1 MSEVSRLLS
10 PLESMQKAWAYKLRD
25 FRQWCSP
32 SGQTAIRDWKTRR
45 LEAAIIVS
53 KTNMIDDAEAML
65 KAIAERDN
73 AQSVGKL
80 HAGMSVS
87 LPVMITAIST
97 IENPPDRDIVIG
109 QSQWVN
115 VVIPSDPMQ
124 RAVQMRTTPVAYR
137 AQIAFFASSS
147 HAASAIA
154 NQFVN
159 FWKHEGKRTFSV
171 GYEIGYAGK
180 SIIRDNWDFRV
191 VENTLFPDKADVNL
205 PDVYVVTVDC
215 TIVGVEP
222 TVVGL
227 GAYGDDITDT
237 GEPDGSIPPGL
248 PPIPGTRLPE
258 DELGKFVIEADVF
271 DDVADSQV
279 RIAIDPDTRVITETK
294 IK

>member
-1 MSEVSRLLS
+1 MSDVSRLLS
-10 PLESMQKAWAYKLRD
+10 PLESLQKAWGYKLRD

-32 SGQTAIRDWKTRR
+32 RNQTAIRDWKVRR
-45 LEAAIIVS
+45 VEAAIIVS

-65 KAIAERDN
+65 KAIAQRDN
-73 AQSVGKL
+73 AQSTGKL
-80 HAGMSVS
+80 HAGTSVS
-87 LPVMITAIST
+87 LPVMITAIDA

-109 QSQWVN
+109 QPQWVN
-115 VVIPSDPMQ
+115 AVVPSDPFQ

-137 AQIAFFASSS
+137 CQIAFFAPNA

-159 FWKHEGKRTFSV
+159 FWKHEGKRTFAV
-171 GYEIGYAGK
+171 DYELGFAGTA
-180 SIIRDNWDFRV
+180 IVRDAWDFRV
-191 VENTLFPDKADVNL
+191 VENTLFPDKIDVGL
-205 PDVYVVTVDC
+205 PNVYGATVDC
-215 TIVGVEP
+215 TIVGLEP

-227 GAYGDDITDT
+227 GGYGDDITDT

-248 PPIPGTRLPE
+248 PPVPGTRLPE

-271 DDVADSQV
+271 DEAVDTQTRV
-279 RIAIDPDTRVITETK
+279 AIDPETRIITETK